1 MNPELLSALILAG
14 GQGRRM
20 DGADKG
26 LLKLDNTAFA
36 ERLAALFRPHCSR
49 LLISCNRNADTYR
62 RMADVSFEDREAGFP
77 GPLQGL
83 ESARPHLDTPW
94 LLVTP
99 CDTPCL
105 DTRYITRMTDG
116 LNSDPAPM
124 RVAHDGH
131 RLQNLHLL
139 VHRRDL
145 DVLHE
150 YLERG
155 ERSVWGWLETA
166 GYVPVDFSDCPEL
179 FTNVNTPE
187 DLSRLMAPKSPRA

>member
-1 MNPELLSALILAG
+1 MNPDLLSALILAG

-20 DGADKG
+20 NGADKG
-26 LLKLDNTAFA
+26 LLKLEDTAFA
-36 ERLAALFRPHCSR
+36 ERLTRMFRPHC
-49 LLISCNRNADTYR
+49 LHVLISCNRNSDIYR
-62 RMADVSFEDREAGFP
+62 QMADISFEDQESGFP

-83 ESARPHLDTPW
+83 ESARPHLSTPW

-99 CDTPCL
+99 CDTPRL
-105 DTRYITRMTDG
+105 DARYVTRMTEG
-116 LNSDPAPM
+116 LDDTPVSI
-124 RVAHDGH
+124 RVAHDGT

-155 ERSVWGWLETA
+155 QRSVWGWLETA
-166 GYVPVDFSDCPEL
+166 GYTPVDFSDCPEL
-179 FTNVNTPE
+179 FMNVNTPE
-187 DLSRLMAPKSPRA
+187 DLSRLKTPNPPRA